1 MGIIGDWELCIKLYN
16 TISFVQ
22 RGKNYKYYNL
32 YKTIHISNN
41 NGMDN
46 KLWEYRTKRKL
57 SLKELSRLT
66 GISVSELNN
75 IENGNTNDILLSNA
89 ITLSNVLKVDLYELF
104 CIRKWIGGRWKLWK
118 KNFIS

>member
-1 MGIIGDWELCIKLYN
+1 
-16 TISFVQ
+16 
-22 RGKNYKYYNL
+22 
-32 YKTIHISNN
+32 
-41 NGMDN
+41 MDN

-104 CIRKWIGGRWKLWK
+104 CIRK
-118 KNFIS
+118 

>member
-1 MGIIGDWELCIKLYN
+1 
-16 TISFVQ
+16 
-22 RGKNYKYYNL
+22 
-32 YKTIHISNN
+32 
-41 NGMDN
+41 MDN

-75 IENGNTNDILLSNA
+75 IENGNTNDILLNNA

-104 CIRKWIGGRWKLWK
+104 CIRK
-118 KNFIS
+118 

>member
-1 MGIIGDWELCIKLYN
+1 
-16 TISFVQ
+16 
-22 RGKNYKYYNL
+22 
-32 YKTIHISNN
+32 
-41 NGMDN
+41 MDN

-75 IENGNTNDILLSNA
+75 IENGNDILLNNA

-104 CIRKWIGGRWKLWK
+104 CIRK
-118 KNFIS
+118 

>member
-1 MGIIGDWELCIKLYN
+1 
-16 TISFVQ
+16 
-22 RGKNYKYYNL
+22 
-32 YKTIHISNN
+32 
-41 NGMDN
+41 MDN

-75 IENGNTNDILLSNA
+75 IENGNRNDILLSNA

-104 CIRKWIGGRWKLWK
+104 CIRK
-118 KNFIS
+118 

>member
-1 MGIIGDWELCIKLYN
+1 MDIIGNLEFCIKIYN

-22 RGKNYKYYNL
+22 HGKNYKHYNL

-89 ITLSNVLKVDLYELF
+89 ITLSNVLKADLYELF
-104 CIRKWIGGRWKLWK
+104 CIRK
-118 KNFIS
+118 

>member
-1 MGIIGDWELCIKLYN
+1 
-16 TISFVQ
+16 
-22 RGKNYKYYNL
+22 
-32 YKTIHISNN
+32 
-41 NGMDN
+41 MDN

-104 CIRKWIGGRWKLWK
+104 CIRR
-118 KNFIS
+118 